1 MAWIQKDIDRYN
13 VVTVSLKLNN
23 SSIFLQNVKVS
34 HQVSCWHGPLLP
46 QPVPWEGT
54 TTVIQ
59 EGREQEEGKVMITMG
74 VQKVL

>member
-1 MAWIQKDIDRYN
+1 MAWIKKDIDRYN

-23 SSIFLQNVKVS
+23 SSIFLQNFKVL

-54 TTVIQ
+54 STVIQ
-59 EGREQEEGKVMITMG
+59 DGREQEEGKVMIPMG
-74 VQKVL
+74 VQKVS